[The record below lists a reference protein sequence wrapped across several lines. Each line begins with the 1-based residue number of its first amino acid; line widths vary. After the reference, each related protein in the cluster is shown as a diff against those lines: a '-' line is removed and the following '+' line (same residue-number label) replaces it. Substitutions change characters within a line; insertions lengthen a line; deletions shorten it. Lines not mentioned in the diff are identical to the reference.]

1 MVARDGAGYD
11 SDMAMNVLAWLAAVV
26 WAGTLGT
33 PSAAPL
39 PVVGGDEAL
48 ACEWPTT
55 VGLETLGTTYCTGT
69 LIHPQVI
76 LTAAH
81 CLHPNGGWGVPES
94 VNFGEVAGVP
104 TLSATIETCGIHYQY
119 DADAELHSDEDAFD
133 LAYCLLSEPVVGV
146 RPTPMIMGCE
156 VDQLVPGAE
165 LQIVGFGADNYDG
178 NGPSG
183 AGLKRWKTQTLE
195 TIDAFDQLFLLG
207 GDGSGCSGD
216 SGGPAYFQ
224 LADGSWRVVAAAARN
239 HPDASDKPPYCLY
252 GTVYT
257 GAWNQM
263 TWYENETQLDL
274 TPCHTVDGEIDRGPD
289 CTDLPLDLQAP
300 AQWADGC
307 AAQPGL
313 DEPGECPPP
322 SGGTGDDGSDSGS
335 ESGTGAVSTS
345 TSGDEGT
352 STDGMDTAGADGT
365 GGGSS
370 GAAVA
375 ESSTGGD
382 GTAGATG
389 ETTGEAV
396 DDGSCS
402 CREGEPQ
409 RPIWLLTLLLAVAVR
424 RRPVDACGLGQQES
438 L

>member
-1 MVARDGAGYD
+1 
-11 SDMAMNVLAWLAAVV
+11 MAMNALAWLAAVV
-26 WAGTLGT
+26 WAGSLGA
-33 PSAAPL
+33 PSAPPL

-48 ACEWPTT
+48 ECEWPTT
-55 VGLETLGTTYCTGT
+55 VGLESLGTTYCTGT
-69 LIHPQVI
+69 LIHPRVI
-76 LTAAH
+76 MTAAH

-94 VNFGEVAGVP
+94 INFGEVAGVP

-178 NGPSG
+178 NGASG

-195 TIDAFDQLFLLG
+195 TIDAFDQVFLLG

-274 TPCHTVDGEIDRGPD
+274 TPCHTVDGDIDRGPD

-307 AAQPGL
+307 AAQPGAR
-313 DEPGECPPP
+313 EPGECPPEP
-322 SGGTGDDGSDSGS
+322 SDDSGDAGSEGGDD
-335 ESGTGAVSTS
+335 SGTGVVSTS
-345 TSGDEGT
+345 TSGGRDSGV
-352 STDGMDTAGADGT
+352 DTTGGGGADGT
-365 GGGSS
+365 AGGSS
-370 GAAVA
+370 GGVVG
-375 ESSTGGD
+375 SSTGGD
-382 GTAGATG
+382 GTAGGTG
-389 ETTGEAV
+389 ETAGEAV

-402 CREGEPQ
+402 CRGGGGGP
-409 RPIWLLTLLLAVAVR
+409 RVLWLMGLVLAGAAR
-424 RRPVDACGLGQQES
+424 RRPAGACGLGS
-438 L
+438 